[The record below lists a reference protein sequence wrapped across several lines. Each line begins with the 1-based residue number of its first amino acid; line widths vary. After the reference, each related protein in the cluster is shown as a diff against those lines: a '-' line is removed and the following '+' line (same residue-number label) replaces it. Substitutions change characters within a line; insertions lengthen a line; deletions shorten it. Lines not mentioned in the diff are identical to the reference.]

1 MRLATDSHPIM
12 LAEPSF
18 NRSAKHIA
26 ATAFL
31 LPLPMLHLLLLLV

>member
-18 NRSAKHIA
+18 NRWAQQAAVDGALASA
-26 ATAFL
+26 
-31 LPLPMLHLLLLLV
+31 LLLRLP